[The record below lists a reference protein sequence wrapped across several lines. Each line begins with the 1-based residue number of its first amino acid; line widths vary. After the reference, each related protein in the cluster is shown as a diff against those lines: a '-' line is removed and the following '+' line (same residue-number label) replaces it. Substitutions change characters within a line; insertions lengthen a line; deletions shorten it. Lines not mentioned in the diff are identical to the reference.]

1 MVDSNTTDTEGTGI
15 TSPEQAAGQEN
26 KDSQAPA
33 FQAPAFEE
41 LPDGAAANSSA
52 EPDIDVILDVPVTL
66 SLEVGRAKMSV
77 GSLLRLNQGA
87 VVELDRRAGD
97 PLDVLVNGALV
108 ARGEIVVVND
118 KFGIRLTEVLSQD
131 KKGQAIV

>member
-1 MVDSNTTDTEGTGI
+1 MKPRKRKPAKAL
-15 TSPEQAAGQEN
+15 PEQAGGQ
-26 KDSQAPA
+26 D
-33 FQAPAFEE
+33 FQQPDFEQVD
-41 LPDGAAANSSA
+41 DGAAAGDKA

-77 GSLLRLNQGA
+77 GDLLRLNQGA
-87 VVELDRRAGD
+87 VVELDRKAGD

-118 KFGIRLTEVLSQD
+118 KFGIRLTEVVSQD
-131 KKGQAIV
+131 KKGKAIV